1 MTAESPRHN
10 VDTDTRMQIN
20 KQTSVWTPFSFPG
33 WYLFLSLFV
42 ELVLLLIL
50 FDDRL
55 VSFLEV
61 FSQDDIPVLTY
72 SQHASLRRHREK
84 LT

>member
-1 MTAESPRHN
+1 MSGHL
-10 VDTDTRMQIN
+10 
-20 KQTSVWTPFSFPG
+20 SLPG

-72 SQHASLRRHREK
+72 SQHASLRQHREK

>member
-1 MTAESPRHN
+1 M
-10 VDTDTRMQIN
+10 
-20 KQTSVWTPFSFPG
+20 
-33 WYLFLSLFV
+33 FLSLFV

-72 SQHASLRRHREK
+72 SQHASLRQHREEVNMRNVYIEFC
-84 LT
+84 